1 MRNYKKLPICT
12 IAIAAANVLIFL
24 GLSFMGMTEDSA
36 FMMEHGA
43 MYVPYLMNGE
53 RYYTLITSMFL
64 HFGFSHLMNNMVM
77 LLVIGYSLE
86 PEIGKIRFL
95 LIYLGSG
102 LMGNLVSAWYVA
114 IRNHG
119 RVGEISTRGLVLMA
133 GLSLYY
139 GFTAQGVDN
148 AAHIGGLISGFL
160 LAVLTYWKHKPKHY

>member
-77 LLVIGYSLE
+77 LLVIGYSRNQRLE
-86 PEIGKIRFL
+86 KSVFCSFILE
-95 LIYLGSG
+95 
-102 LMGNLVSAWYVA
+102 A
-114 IRNHG
+114 
-119 RVGEISTRGLVLMA
+119 
-133 GLSLYY
+133 
-139 GFTAQGVDN
+139 D
-148 AAHIGGLISGFL
+148 
-160 LAVLTYWKHKPKHY
+160 